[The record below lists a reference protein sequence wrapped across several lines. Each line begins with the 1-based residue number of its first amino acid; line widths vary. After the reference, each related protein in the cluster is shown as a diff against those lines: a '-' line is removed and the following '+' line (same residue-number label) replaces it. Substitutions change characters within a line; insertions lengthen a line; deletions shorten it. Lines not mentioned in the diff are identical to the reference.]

1 MLPNKL
7 RRAVEKL
14 VAPGGNVSYAQAG
27 EDLVLDFLN
36 DYAPSGSYVD
46 VGCNHPVRGSNTYRM
61 YRKGWS
67 GICIDAAAKF
77 GPMFKASRPRDRFV
91 QAAVSDQPGEVTFH
105 HFAAD
110 ELSSIGGER
119 LAELA
124 GYRPLRT
131 EVMATRTVASILDE
145 CGVPRQFGVL
155 SVDVEGHDEQA
166 LRSVDLARFEPAI
179 ILTELNGTDLEI
191 GNVAAHPVSQYLA
204 AFGYAPIAVH
214 WGNVF
219 YRR

>member
-7 RRAVEKL
+7 RRAAEKL
-14 VAPGGNVSYAQAG
+14 IAPHGNVSYAQAG
-27 EDLVLDFLN
+27 EDLVLDFLS
-36 DYAPSGSYVD
+36 DYRAAGCYVD
-46 VGCNHPVRGSNTYRM
+46 VGCNHPLLGSNTYRL

-77 GPMFKASRPRDRFV
+77 APLYRARRPRDRFV
-91 QAAVSDQPGEVTFH
+91 RAAVSDTEREVTFH
-105 HFAAD
+105 HFASD

-119 LAELA
+119 LADLN
-124 GYRPLRT
+124 GYDQVRT
-131 EVMATRTVASILDE
+131 EVMRTRTVASILDE
-145 CGVPRQFGVL
+145 CAAPTEFDVL

-166 LRSVDLARFEPAI
+166 LRSVELGRYRPRV
-179 ILTELNGTDLEI
+179 ILTELNGTDLDI
-191 GNVAAHPVSQYLA
+191 GRVADHPVSALLA
-204 AFGYAPIAVH
+204 GFGYRPVAVH